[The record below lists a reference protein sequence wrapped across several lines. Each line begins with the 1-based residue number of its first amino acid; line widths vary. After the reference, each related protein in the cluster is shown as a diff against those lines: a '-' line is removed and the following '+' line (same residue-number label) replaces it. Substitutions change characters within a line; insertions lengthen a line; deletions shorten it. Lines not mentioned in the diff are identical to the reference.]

1 MGCLGRHL
9 LFVGSKVTWAQEDT
23 DQLKR
28 GSSPLVQMIKVS
40 VCAYSLESFRA
51 TSYPRHA
58 VSHPQPSMWWLFE
71 HRDWATS
78 SRASNPVAHSGAWWG
93 HGGPLL
99 FLAGRVVSGC
109 RAVPF
114 LVGVRSRI
122 PTGLSHWSWG
132 KIHIAIMR
140 FPGNHWYKKPQQVI
154 CMQSMCAGDTVPS
167 SQPPSPAPGTQ
178 RTHDHVQLIW
188 QPICALLR
196 PYMPGSGC
204 SSNNQIDIIYWLYW
218 FGLEQESL
226 FKINPERQKRRM
238 LWGCAFNTVPE
249 NLFLSLSIWLH
260 PAVGG

>member
-1 MGCLGRHL
+1 
-9 LFVGSKVTWAQEDT
+9 
-23 DQLKR
+23 
-28 GSSPLVQMIKVS
+28 MIKVS
-40 VCAYSLESFRA
+40 VCAYSLESFGA
-51 TSYPRHA
+51 TPYPRHA
-58 VSHPQPSMWWLFE
+58 VSHPEPSVWWLFE
-71 HRDWATS
+71 HRDWAIS

-93 HGGPLL
+93 HRGPLL

-178 RTHDHVQLIW
+178 RTHDHVQLVW
-188 QPICALLR
+188 HPICALLT